1 MYDLLL
7 EGKIS
12 FVRTC
17 DGEEI
22 KATNCIM
29 KVAITRGNIKWRSF
43 PLRACTSKNKK
54 RMTTSTSLC
63 EGPIFYFS
71 VFTFM
76 QALVMFIPIPLY
88 LFSSGQASCGREW
101 SRHIYPVEYRWSW
114 VIIVDIIPEIN
125 KLGGKTLSPYLP
137 MCLTE
142 MVSSKNMLLV
152 SAIMEGYMIVE
163 YVEFAKSKLLH
174 RPFLKIR
181 WIAIVWWLRTSFV
194 SFQESLWSML

>member
-17 DGEEI
+17 DSEEI
-22 KATNCIM
+22 KATDCII

-54 RMTTSTSLC
+54 RMTTSASLC

-76 QALVMFIPIPLY
+76 QESVMFIPISLY
-88 LFSSGQASCGREW
+88 LFSSGQASCGRER

-114 VIIVDIIPEIN
+114 VIIVDIISMIT
-125 KLGGKTLSPYLP
+125 KLGGETLSPYLP

-142 MVSSKNMLLV
+142 MVCSKNMLWV
-152 SAIMEGYMIVE
+152 SAIMEDKMIVD
-163 YVEFAKSKLLH
+163 YVEFAKTKLLH

-181 WIAIVWWLRTSFV
+181 WIVIVWWLKT
-194 SFQESLWSML
+194 